1 MEKLMQSY
9 DMQNQTQ
16 SFSPEVLKII
26 TDNQIKETLEQCRGR
41 GDPVCRKSAVQL
53 RLLKKLSDR
62 EETKRLANKR
72 KSSRFS

>member
-9 DMQNQTQ
+9 EMQNQTQ

-26 TDNQIKETLEQCRGR
+26 TDNEIKETLEKCRGL
-41 GDPVCRKSAVQL
+41 GDPITRKCAVQL
-53 RLLKKLSDR
+53 RLLKKLGDR
-62 EETKRLANKR
+62 EEAKRLANKR